1 MVTKKAILTM
11 VLSGLLIAVACK
23 KEQHPG
29 KIPITDNPDGTP
41 VEQTIYDSVITNQVK
56 YITALQLPSGA
67 LKDNEASN
75 SRICGYFANIACR
88 ALLKRPTAENVAI
101 VKKYLVWYM
110 SKLNGNTNPVTGGT
124 EIPGSVYD
132 YYAPG
137 ETTNGTYDSVDS
149 YAATFLSLAKE
160 LAELSATEKA
170 WVAGYSTQLT
180 LIGSAMEKC
189 IDNEGNNVPTTFGTD
204 DNDGLSVDSYVH
216 GAKYT
221 MDNAEVNEGLKA
233 MVWLQTNA
241 LGGSKTAHFQTLLDA
256 NTNAIETQLWR
267 ETMYNWNDNGS
278 TGGATISKWSTF
290 YADATCQLY
299 PGMLGVIEPQSQR
312 ANLLYTTFNVHYPA
326 WSNGTI
332 YSGAYPWAVISYA
345 AAVINDKARVDEY
358 ITHILSLNKA
368 GKQKD
373 YWYNAEAAFVIL
385 AADRMKNQ
393 GSTPIYAPV
402 PIIEEPE
409 PADDANLALNQT
421 ATASTS
427 FNDPQLSVDGNLATR
442 WSLAAATENEWYKV
456 DLGKSRS
463 ISRVDIKWEG
473 AYATDYALQV
483 STDDVTY
490 TTVFSTTTSTGG
502 DVSDTFT
509 AANARYVKIL
519 LNKGAL
525 PYPMSFWEFEVYKK

>member
-1 MVTKKAILTM
+1 MLTRKKILT
-11 VLSGLLIAVACK
+11 GLLLSFIAIGACK

-29 KIPITDNPDGTP
+29 KTPITDDP
-41 VEQTIYDSVITNQVK
+41 VIKPVQQTIYDSVITNQVQ
-56 YITALQLPSGA
+56 YLAALQMPSGA

-88 ALLKRPTAENVAI
+88 ALLKKPTAANIAI
-101 VKKYLVWYM
+101 VKKYMAWYI
-110 SKLNGNTNPVTGGT
+110 SKLNGSTNPVTGKP
-124 EIPGSVYD
+124 EVPGSMYD

-170 WVAGYSTQLT
+170 WVATYSTQLT

-189 IDNEGNNVPTTFGTD
+189 IDNAANNVPTTFGTD

-221 MDNAEVNEGLKA
+221 MDNAEVNEALKA
-233 MVWLQTNA
+233 MVWLQTNL
-241 LGGSKTAHFQTLLDA
+241 LGGSKTAHFQALLQA
-256 NTNAIETQLWR
+256 NTNAVESQLWR
-267 ETMYNWNDNGS
+267 GTMYNWNDNGS
-278 TGGATISKWSTF
+278 TGGTSISKWTAF

-299 PGMLGVIEPQSQR
+299 PGMLGVIDPLAER
-312 ANLLYTTFNVHYPA
+312 ANRLYTTFNKYYPG
-326 WSNGTI
+326 WSTGI
-332 YSGAYPWAVISYA
+332 VYSGAYPWAVISYA
-345 AAVINDKARVDEY
+345 AAVINDKTRVDEY
-358 ITHILSLNKA
+358 IRHILSLNKA
-368 GKQKD
+368 GKQKN
-373 YWYNAEAAFVIL
+373 YWYSAEAAFVIL
-385 AADRMKNQ
+385 AANRMKNQ
-393 GSTPIYAPV
+393 GNTPLYTPV
-402 PIIEEPE
+402 AIIDEPE

-427 FNDPQLSVDGNLATR
+427 FNDPQLSIDGNASTR

-456 DLGKSRS
+456 DLGKTRS

-483 STDDVTY
+483 STDNVTY
-490 TTVFSTTTSTGG
+490 TTVYATNKSTGG
-502 DVSDTFT
+502 NVSHTFS
-509 AANARYVKIL
+509 AANARFVKIL

>member
-1 MVTKKAILTM
+1 MVAKKQIPVVLLSIFLAI
-11 VLSGLLIAVACK
+11 GACK
-23 KEQHPG
+23 KDKHPG
-29 KIPITDNPDGTP
+29 KIPLTDIPAKP
-41 VEQTIYDSVITNQVK
+41 VELTIYDSVINNQVK
-56 YITALQLPSGA
+56 YITALQMPSGA

-75 SRICGYFANIACR
+75 SRICGYFANSACR
-88 ALLKRPTAENVAI
+88 ALLKVPTAENIAL
-101 VKKYLVWYM
+101 VKKYMVWYM
-110 SKLNGNTNPVTGGT
+110 SKLNGATNPVTGKP
-124 EIPGSVYD
+124 EIPGSIYD

-149 YAATFLSLAKE
+149 YAATFLALAKE

-170 WVAGYSTQLT
+170 WVTGYATQLT

-189 IDNEGNNVPTTFGTD
+189 IDTEDSDIPTTFGPD

-221 MDNAEVNEGLKA
+221 MDNAEVNEGLRS
-233 MVWLQTNA
+233 MVWLQENV
-241 LGGSKTAHFQTLLDA
+241 LGGSKKAHFEALLSA
-256 NTNAIETQLWR
+256 NTNAIESQLWR
-267 ETMYNWNDNGS
+267 GTMYNWLDNGT
-278 TGGATISKWSTF
+278 TGTTISKWSVF
-290 YADATCQLY
+290 YPDATCQLF
-299 PGMLGVIEPQSQR
+299 PGMFGVIEPLSTR
-312 ANLLYTTFNVHYPA
+312 ANQLYTAFNTNYPS

-332 YSGAYPWAVISYA
+332 YSGAYPWTIICYA
-345 AAVINDKARVDEY
+345 AAVINDKPRVDEY
-358 ITHILSLNKA
+358 IKHILTINKT

-385 AADRMKNQ
+385 AANKMKNQ
-393 GSTPIYAPV
+393 GSTPVYSPA

-427 FNDPQLSVDGNLATR
+427 FNDPQLSIDGDISTR

-456 DLGKSRS
+456 DLGKTRS

-473 AYATDYALQV
+473 AYATEYTIQV
-483 STDDVTY
+483 STDNVAFA
-490 TTVFSTTTSTGG
+490 TVYSTTTSTGG
-502 DVSDTFT
+502 DVSHKFT

-519 LNKGAL
+519 LVKAAL
-525 PYPMSFWEFEVYKK
+525 PYPMSFWEFEVYKI